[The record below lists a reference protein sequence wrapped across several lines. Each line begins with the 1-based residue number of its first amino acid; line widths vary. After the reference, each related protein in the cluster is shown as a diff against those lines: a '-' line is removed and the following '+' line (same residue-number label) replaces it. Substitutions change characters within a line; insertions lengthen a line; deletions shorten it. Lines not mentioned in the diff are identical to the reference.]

1 MTALVPPV
9 SSSLSAFLSPADA
22 SDDDARPEIRR
33 GALALGAFFL
43 IFIVGGALTPL
54 DAAVVGSGR
63 VTVSGNRQ
71 AVQHRDGGIVSQLAV
86 RESQIVE
93 AGQVLL
99 RIDTNEL
106 TSQERVLS
114 RQTISARMLEARLL
128 AQMSGA
134 AGFARPAWMAELPER
149 DRPDAEATYQ
159 SQLTE
164 FRSGAGSLGAQ
175 LSVVTQRIAQTES
188 QISGLNGQIL
198 ATRRQIEITR
208 EQLADIRQLY
218 DKGLATLSRVRSL
231 ESSVAELEGRFAT
244 LWTDRERLNGQI
256 EELTQQQGELRAGR
270 ADSNAELLRQVQTEL
285 LTLEPKLIATRAQI
299 DRAEVRATASGR
311 VVGLT
316 IFTEGGVISPGQTL
330 MEIVPDNSP
339 RVIEAQIRP
348 QDAENVHP
356 GQKAQIRFNVAHARR
371 APQLHGTVLSV
382 SADQFVDERTGISYF
397 KVQAEL
403 PPQEIAKL
411 EAVVGENADIG
422 PGVPADVVIPIRG
435 RTALGYLV
443 DPLGDALWR
452 SFRED

>member
-1 MTALVPPV
+1 MTALVSLKDVFLPPI
-9 SSSLSAFLSPADA
+9 DA

-54 DAAVVGSGR
+54 DAAVVGTGR

-71 AVQHRDGGIVSQLAV
+71 AVQHRDGGIVAQLAV
-86 RESQIVE
+86 KEGQLVE

-99 RIDTNEL
+99 SVDTNEL

-114 RQTISARMLEARLL
+114 RQTIAARMLEARLQ
-128 AQMSGA
+128 AQISGKD
-134 AGFARPAWMAELPER
+134 FSRPAWMADLPER
-149 DRPDAEATYQ
+149 DRADGESTYQ

-175 LSVVTQRIAQTES
+175 LEVVNQRIAQTDS
-188 QISGLNGQIL
+188 QLIGLTGQIES
-198 ATRRQIEITR
+198 TTRQIDITR
-208 EQLADIRQLY
+208 DQLVDIRQLY

-231 ESSVAELEGRFAT
+231 ESSLAELEGKLSTAT
-244 LWTDRERLNGQI
+244 AERDRALGLKL
-256 EELTQQQGELRAGR
+256 ELSEQQRELRAGR
-270 ADSNAELLRQVQTEL
+270 ADSRAELLRQVQTEL

-299 DRAEVRATASGR
+299 ERAEVRATASGR
-311 VVGLT
+311 VVGLS

-330 MEIVPDNSP
+330 MEIVPENAP
-339 RVIEAQIRP
+339 RVVEAQIRP

-356 GQKAQIRFNVAHARR
+356 GQRAQIRFNVAHARR
-371 APQLHGTVLSV
+371 APQLYGSVITV
-382 SADQFVDERTGISYF
+382 SADQFVDERTGLAYF

-403 PPQEIAKL
+403 PPSEIAKL
-411 EAVVGENADIG
+411 EAAVGEEAEIG

-443 DPLGDALWR
+443 DPLRDALWR

>member
-1 MTALVPPV
+1 MTTL
-9 SSSLSAFLSPADA
+9 LPARSQGRILPAIDA
-22 SDDDARPEIRR
+22 SDDSAQPEIRR

-54 DAAVVGSGR
+54 DAAVVGTGR

-71 AVQHRDGGIVSQLAV
+71 AVQHRDGGIVSHLSV
-86 RESQIVE
+86 REGQLVE
-93 AGQVLL
+93 SGQVLL
-99 RIDTNEL
+99 RVDTNEL

-114 RQTISARMLEARLL
+114 RQTIAARMLEARLK
-128 AQMSGA
+128 AQIAGRGA
-134 AGFARPAWMAELPER
+134 FDRPAWMAELPER
-149 DRPDAEATYQ
+149 DQPDAESTYQ
-159 SQLTE
+159 SQMTE

-175 LSVVTQRIAQTES
+175 VEVVNQRIAQTDS
-188 QISGLNGQIL
+188 QLSGLTGQIES
-198 ATRRQIEITR
+198 TGRQIDITR
-208 EQLADIRQLY
+208 DQLVDIRQLY

-231 ESSVAELEGRFAT
+231 ESSLAELEGRLSTAT
-244 LWTDRERLNGQI
+244 SERDRALGQKL
-256 EELTQQQGELRAGR
+256 ELSEQQRELRAGR
-270 ADSNAELLRQVQTEL
+270 ADSRAELLRQVQTEL

-311 VVGLT
+311 VVGLS

-330 MEIVPDNSP
+330 MEIVPEGAP
-339 RVIEAQIRP
+339 RVVEAQIRP

-356 GQKAQIRFNVAHARR
+356 GQRAQIRFNVAHARR
-371 APQLHGTVLSV
+371 APQLYGSVTTV
-382 SADQFVDERTGISYF
+382 SADQFVDERTGMAYF

-403 PPQEIAKL
+403 PPSEIAKL
-411 EAVVGENADIG
+411 EAVIGEEAELG

-443 DPLGDALWR
+443 DPLRDALWR

>member
-1 MTALVPPV
+1 MSAIATSI
-9 SSSLSAFLSPADA
+9 SSFLNPANVT
-22 SDDDARPEIRR
+22 DDDARPEIRR
-33 GALALGAFFL
+33 GVLALGAFII
-43 IFIVGGALTPL
+43 IFIVGGAFTPM
-54 DAAVVGSGR
+54 DAAVIGSGR

-71 AVQHRDGGIVSQLAV
+71 AVQHRDGGIVSELAV
-86 RESQIVE
+86 REGQIVE
-93 AGQVLL
+93 SGQVLL
-99 RIDTNEL
+99 RVDTNEL
-106 TSQERVLS
+106 AAQERVLS

-128 AQMSGA
+128 AQMSGKTT
-134 AGFARPAWMAELPER
+134 FPRPAWIADLPER
-149 DRPDAEATYQ
+149 DRADADSTYQ
-159 SQLTE
+159 SQQTE
-164 FRSGAGSLGAQ
+164 FQSGAGSLGAQ

-188 QISGLNGQIL
+188 QISGLNGQII

-208 EQLADIRQLY
+208 EQLADIKTLY

-256 EELTQQQGELRAGR
+256 EELSQQQGELRAGR
-270 ADSNAELLRQVQTEL
+270 ADTNAELLRQVQTEL
-285 LTLEPKLIATRAQI
+285 LTLEPKLVATRAQI

-330 MEIVPDNSP
+330 MEIVPDSAP

-348 QDAENVHP
+348 QDAESVRP

-371 APQLHGTVLSV
+371 APRLFGTVTSV
-382 SADQFVDERTGISYF
+382 SADQFVDERTGVSYF

-403 PPQEIAKL
+403 PPEEVAKL
-411 EAVVGENADIG
+411 EAAVGEGADIG

-443 DPLGDALWR
+443 DPLRDALWR